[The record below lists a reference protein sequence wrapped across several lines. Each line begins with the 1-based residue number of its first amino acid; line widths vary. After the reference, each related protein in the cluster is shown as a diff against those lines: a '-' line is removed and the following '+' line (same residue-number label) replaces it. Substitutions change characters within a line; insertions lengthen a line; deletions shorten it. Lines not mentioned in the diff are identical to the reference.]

1 MADLHLVTCIFLML
15 IFDLGVVKVRRDDL
29 FLLDLS
35 QLISLFIFLF
45 FSHKGLFKELD
56 VNFSIFWE

>member
-1 MADLHLVTCIFLML
+1 MTDLHLVTCIFLVL
-15 IFDLGVVKVRRDDL
+15 IVDLSVVEVRRDYL

-35 QLISLFIFLF
+35 QLISLLIFLF
-45 FSHKGLFKELD
+45 FCHKSLFKELD